1 MSQHPQSPLTVKR
14 IAHSMGVSATTVS
27 RVLSGKAKQYR
38 ISDDTAAQIEAM
50 AKRNNFTPNAIARG
64 LRLLKTNTIGLLIPD
79 ISNPFFAAL
88 ARHVTEGLRRQG
100 YSIILCDSQ
109 DDLTLEKQSLDL
121 LWNRQVDG
129 MILVPI
135 GQTSEH
141 LSQYPQLRKP
151 TVLVDRFFPKLGL
164 PFVSSDNFMGA
175 QQAMEYFFENGHSKI
190 ACLKGLGGTAPAE
203 ERLRGYRE
211 ALRGRGL
218 SVDESLICGDAF
230 GEQSGYL
237 EMKLLLSRRR
247 DFTAVFAM
255 SNLLA
260 AGALSALRED
270 RVRVPEDISMIA
282 FDEQPYLAHF
292 NPPLTTISQNV
303 ERIGE
308 TVVRLLMQ
316 RIRTPELSNQE
327 GIFLPTALVQRKSV
341 SRVGPPILAGRG

>member
-1 MSQHPQSPLTVKR
+1 MSQHLQSPLTVKR
-14 IAHSMGVSATTVS
+14 IAQSLGVSATTVS

-79 ISNPFFAAL
+79 ISNPFFATL

-135 GQTSEH
+135 GQTWEH
-141 LSQYPQLRKP
+141 LTNYPQLRKP
-151 TVLVDRFFPKLGL
+151 TVLVDRFFSKLPL
-164 PFVSSDNFMGA
+164 PFVSSDNYMGA
-175 QQAMEYFFENGHSKI
+175 QQAMEHFFENGHSKI

-211 ALRGRGL
+211 ALRQHGL
-218 SVDESLICGDAF
+218 PVDESLICGDAF

-270 RVRVPEDISMIA
+270 RVRVPEDISIIS

-327 GIFLPTALVQRKSV
+327 GIFLPTTLVQRKSV
-341 SRVGPPILAGRG
+341 SRVGPPVSVAKA